1 MGGCG
6 SLFSFLFFSFKAF
19 YPPSFF
25 LFFFFE
31 WCFIEGWTKI
41 SPFGAQDVQIERE
54 KQIYSVTGGCTALT
68 VVYLL
73 GKLYVANAG
82 DSRCVLRPSSEQTQT
97 IAPVCF
103 KNNFL
108 PFLSRR
114 DPLLPALAWFLNI
127 TCLQGHHHQK
137 QRDHPHVD
145 GVHAR
150 IRTTA
155 TSVPGK

>member
-1 MGGCG
+1 MWE
-6 SLFSFLFFSFKAF
+6 FVFFPLFFLLKPFIRRL
-19 YPPSFF
+19 FF
-25 LFFFFE
+25 LFFFFLSDVLS
-31 WCFIEGWTKI
+31 KVNKK
-41 SPFGAQDVQIERE
+41 SLLFGAQDVQIERE

-108 PFLSRR
+108 PFLEARSASSGSCLISYCNVSAGPSSSETTRSSPCRRSSRQNQN
-114 DPLLPALAWFLNI
+114 DSDFSSW
-127 TCLQGHHHQK
+127 
-137 QRDHPHVD
+137 
-145 GVHAR
+145 
-150 IRTTA
+150 
-155 TSVPGK
+155 